1 MYIAYTAR
9 SSVAIEKGVMR
20 KVVQPARQRPFRSR
34 FFTGYLPG
42 SFDPY
47 TSRPRLAVIIPK

>member
-1 MYIAYTAR
+1 MHITHTAR
-9 SSVAIEKGVMR
+9 ASIAIEKRVIR

>member
-1 MYIAYTAR
+1 MHIAHTAR
-9 SSVAIEKGVMR
+9 TSIAIKKGVVR